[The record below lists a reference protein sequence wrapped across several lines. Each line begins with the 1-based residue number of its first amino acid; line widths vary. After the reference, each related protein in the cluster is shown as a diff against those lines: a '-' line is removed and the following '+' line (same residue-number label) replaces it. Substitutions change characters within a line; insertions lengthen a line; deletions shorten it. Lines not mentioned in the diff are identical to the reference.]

1 MLILFVNVVSVLPLL
16 VEEAVSPS
24 LPTKKILSITSIV
37 LISEWVSALESVNE
51 SPYEKGWM
59 IKVKASNLSEIDH
72 LMDAETY
79 KELIGH

>member
-37 LISEWVSALESVNE
+37 LISEWVSALESANE
-51 SPYEKGWM
+51 SP
-59 IKVKASNLSEIDH
+59 LS
-72 LMDAETY
+72 
-79 KELIGH
+79 KEMWISTLIFTLNRRL